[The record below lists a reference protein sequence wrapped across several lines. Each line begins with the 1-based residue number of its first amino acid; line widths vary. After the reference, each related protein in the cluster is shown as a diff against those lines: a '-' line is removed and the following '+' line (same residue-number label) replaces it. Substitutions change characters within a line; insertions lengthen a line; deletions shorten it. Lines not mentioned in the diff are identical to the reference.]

1 MGGDQAITA
10 VSAKRVTQL
19 PSDPFEEMSR
29 VLDRPP
35 IALSERLSGDT
46 RLTGRW
52 THGAL
57 HDVLPEM
64 PAHVIIAHHNTGT
77 EISLRTGEGLRARAK
92 TRPGTIVIIPAGHD
106 GRWDID
112 GGVDVSHVYLT
123 PERLHSSAH
132 ALTGGRGVELLDR
145 LCFADP
151 QIAHILSLLADE
163 QVTGDAS
170 ARLFLEQ
177 AIDLLC
183 TQLVRAHSSFSALP
197 DPTPRRGLA
206 EWQVRR
212 VTTYMRSMMEQEIGL
227 DELAALVSLSRF
239 HFCTAFRLAT
249 GETPHQWLTGLRIAR
264 AKEMLA
270 DPLLSVTEIG
280 LCVGYQTPS
289 SFAATFRKLV
299 GATPSEFR
307 RRL

>member
-1 MGGDQAITA
+1 MSAVTAARITA
-10 VSAKRVTQL
+10 A
-19 PSDPFEEMSR
+19 PPGPFEEMSR

-35 IALSERLSGDT
+35 IALSERFSGDT

-57 HDVLPEM
+57 HDVLPGM
-64 PAHVIIAHHNTGT
+64 PAHVIIAHHNRGT
-77 EISLRTGEGLRARAK
+77 EINLRTGDGLRVRAQ
-92 TRPGTIVIIPAGHD
+92 TRPGAIVIIPAGHD

-112 GGVDVSHVYLT
+112 GMVDVSHVYLT
-123 PERLHSSAH
+123 PERLHKSAE
-132 ALTGGRGVELLDR
+132 ALTGGKSVDLLDR
-145 LCFADP
+145 VCFDDP
-151 QIAHILSLLADE
+151 RMTHILTLLSEE
-163 QVTGDAS
+163 QATSDPS

-183 TQLVRAHSSFSALP
+183 TQLVRGHSSFAALV
-197 DPTPRRGLA
+197 DPAPKRGLA
-206 EWQVRR
+206 DWQVRR

-249 GETPHQWLTGLRIAR
+249 GRTPHQWLTGLRIDR
-264 AKEMLA
+264 AKEMLT
-270 DPLLSVTEIG
+270 DPLLPVTEIG

-289 SFAATFRKLV
+289 SFAASFRKLV

>member
-1 MGGDQAITA
+1 MNA
-10 VSAKRVTQL
+10 VSARRIIGL
-19 PSDPFEEMSR
+19 PPDPFDEMSR

-35 IALSERLSGDT
+35 IALSEHLSGDT

-52 THGAL
+52 THGPL
-57 HDVLPEM
+57 HDSLPGM
-64 PAHVIIAHHNTGT
+64 PTHVIIAHHNQGT
-77 EISLRTGEGLRARAK
+77 EIVLRTGQGLRVRAE
-92 TRPGTIVIIPAGHD
+92 TQPGTIVIIPAGHD
-106 GRWDID
+106 GRWDIN

-123 PERLHSSAH
+123 EERLQKSAET
-132 ALTGGRGVELLDR
+132 LTGGRQIELLDR
-145 LCFADP
+145 LCFSDP
-151 QIAHILSLLADE
+151 KIAHILTLLSDE
-163 QVTGDAS
+163 HTTKDAS

-183 TQLVRAHSSFSALP
+183 TQLVRGHSSFAALP
-197 DPTPRRGLA
+197 DPLPKRGLA
-206 EWQVRR
+206 DWQVRR

-227 DELAALVSLSRF
+227 DELAALVNLSRF

-249 GETPHQWLTGLRIAR
+249 GRTPHQWLTNLRIAR
-264 AKEMLA
+264 AKELLT
-270 DPLLSVTEIG
+270 DPLLPVTEIA

-289 SFAATFRKLV
+289 SFTASFRKLV

>member
-1 MGGDQAITA
+1 MSA
-10 VSAKRVTQL
+10 VSAMRIAEA
-19 PSDPFEEMSR
+19 PPGPFEEMSR

-35 IALSERLSGDT
+35 VALSERFSGDT

-57 HDVLPEM
+57 HDTLAGM
-64 PAHVIIAHHNTGT
+64 PAHVIIAHHNEGT
-77 EISLRTGEGLRARAK
+77 EINLRTGEGLRVSAR

-123 PERLHSSAH
+123 EERLSRSAEM
-132 ALTGGRGVELLDR
+132 LTGGRAIELLDR
-145 LCFADP
+145 LCFDDP
-151 QIAHILSLLADE
+151 RMTHILALLSDE
-163 QVTGDAS
+163 RATSDAS
-170 ARLFLEQ
+170 ARLFMEQ

-183 TQLVRAHSSFSALP
+183 TQLVRGHSSFGALP
-197 DPTPRRGLA
+197 DPAPKRGLA

-212 VTTYMRSMMEQEIGL
+212 VTTYMLSMMEREIGL

-249 GETPHQWLTGLRIAR
+249 GRTPHQWLTHLRIAR
-264 AKEMLA
+264 AKEMLI
-270 DPLLSVTEIG
+270 DPLLPVTEIG

-289 SFAATFRKLV
+289 SFAASFRKLV

-307 RRL
+307 RQL

>member
-1 MGGDQAITA
+1 MSAVRA
-10 VSAKRVTQL
+10 VSTPAPL
-19 PSDPFEEMSR
+19 HDPFEEMSR

-35 IALSERLSGDT
+35 IALSERFSGDT

-57 HDVLPEM
+57 HDRLPAM
-64 PAHVIIAHHNTGT
+64 PSHVVIAHHNEGT
-77 EISLRTGEGLRARAK
+77 EINLRTGEGLRVRAR

-112 GGVDVSHVYLT
+112 GRVDVSHVYLT
-123 PERLHSSAH
+123 QDRLQKSADIL
-132 ALTGGRGVELLDR
+132 AEGRTVELLDR
-145 LCFADP
+145 LCFDDP
-151 QIAHILSLLADE
+151 RMSHILTLLSDE
-163 QVTGDAS
+163 QSTSDPAG
-170 ARLFLEQ
+170 RLFLEQ

-183 TQLVRAHSSFSALP
+183 TQLVRGHSSFGALP
-197 DPTPRRGLA
+197 DPAPKRGLA
-206 EWQVRR
+206 DWQVRR
-212 VTTYMRSMMEQEIGL
+212 VTTYMRSMMDQEIGL

-249 GETPHQWLTGLRIAR
+249 GRTPHQWLTHLRIER
-264 AKEMLA
+264 AKEMLG
-270 DPLLSVTEIG
+270 DPLLPVTGIG

-289 SFAATFRKLV
+289 SFTASFRKLV

>member
-1 MGGDQAITA
+1 MGA
-10 VSAKRVTQL
+10 VSTMRIAE
-19 PSDPFEEMSR
+19 PEPGPFEEMSR
-29 VLDRPP
+29 ILDRPP
-35 IALSERLSGDT
+35 IALSEPLGGDT
-46 RLTGRW
+46 LVTGRW

-57 HDVLPEM
+57 HDALPGM
-64 PAHVIIAHHNTGT
+64 PAHVIIAHHNQGT
-77 EISLRTGEGLRARAK
+77 EIVLRTGDGLRARAH

-106 GRWDID
+106 GRWDIN

-123 PERLHSSAH
+123 PDRLHHSAE
-132 ALTGGRGVELLDR
+132 ALTGGGNVELLDR

-151 QIAHILSLLADE
+151 QMTRILTLLSDE
-163 QVTGDAS
+163 QVNADPS

-183 TQLVRAHSSFSALP
+183 TQLLRGHSNFNALP
-197 DPTPRRGLA
+197 DPAPKRGLA
-206 EWQVRR
+206 DWQVRR
-212 VTTYMRSMMEQEIGL
+212 VTTYMRSMLEREIGL
-227 DELAALVSLSRF
+227 DELAALIDLSRF

-249 GETPHQWLTGLRIAR
+249 GQTPHQWLTNLRIAR
-264 AKEMLA
+264 AKELLM
-270 DPLLSVTEIG
+270 DPLLPVTEVA

-289 SFAATFRKLV
+289 SFAASFRKLV

>member
-1 MGGDQAITA
+1 MRA
-10 VSAKRVTQL
+10 VSAM
-19 PSDPFEEMSR
+19 PEAASPPGPFEEMSR
-29 VLDRPP
+29 ILDRPP

-52 THGAL
+52 THGPL
-57 HDVLPEM
+57 HDGLPGM
-64 PAHVIIAHHNTGT
+64 PAHVIIAHHNDGT
-77 EISLRTGEGLRARAK
+77 EITLRAGDGMRASAK
-92 TRPGTIVIIPAGHD
+92 TKPGTIVIIPAGHD

-112 GGVDVSHVYLT
+112 GMVDVSHVYLT
-123 PERLHSSAH
+123 EERLHKA
-132 ALTGGRGVELLDR
+132 AEVLTDGRAVELLDR
-145 LCFADP
+145 LCFDDP
-151 QIAHILSLLADE
+151 KMTHILTLLGDE
-163 QVTGDAS
+163 QVTSDPS

-183 TQLVRAHSSFSALP
+183 TQLVRGHSSFAALP
-197 DPTPRRGLA
+197 DAAPKRGLA
-206 EWQVRR
+206 DWQVRR

-249 GETPHQWLTGLRIAR
+249 GRTPHQWLTHLRIAR
-264 AKEMLA
+264 AKEMLI
-270 DPLLSVTEIG
+270 DPLLPVTEIG

-289 SFAATFRKLV
+289 SFAASFRKLV

-307 RRL
+307 RQL

>member
-1 MGGDQAITA
+1 MSA
-10 VSAKRVTQL
+10 VSPMRIAEAE
-19 PSDPFEEMSR
+19 PGPFEEMSR
-29 VLDRPP
+29 ILDRPP
-35 IALSERLSGDT
+35 VALSERLAGDT
-46 RLTGRW
+46 LVTGRW

-57 HDVLPEM
+57 HDALPGM
-64 PAHVIIAHHNTGT
+64 PAHVVIAHHNQGT
-77 EISLRTGEGLRARAK
+77 EIVLRTGDGMRARAQ

-106 GRWDID
+106 GRWDIN

-123 PERLHSSAH
+123 PERLHASAA

-151 QIAHILSLLADE
+151 QIMHILSLLSDERANADP
-163 QVTGDAS
+163 S

-183 TQLVRAHSSFSALP
+183 TQLVRAHSTFGALP
-197 DPTPRRGLA
+197 DPAPKRGLA
-206 EWQVRR
+206 DWQVRR
-212 VTTYMRSMMEQEIGL
+212 VTTYMRSMLEQEIGL
-227 DELAALVSLSRF
+227 DELAALVNLSRF

-249 GETPHQWLTGLRIAR
+249 GQTPHQWLTSLRIAR
-264 AKEMLA
+264 AKEMLS
-270 DPLLSVTEIG
+270 DPLLPVTEIA

-289 SFAATFRKLV
+289 SFAASFRKLV

-307 RRL
+307 RAL

>member
-1 MGGDQAITA
+1 MRA
-10 VSAKRVTQL
+10 VSARRIMER
-19 PSDPFEEMSR
+19 PPDPFEEMSR
-29 VLDRPP
+29 ILDRPP
-35 IALSERLSGDT
+35 IALSEQLSGDT

-52 THGAL
+52 THGPL
-57 HDVLPEM
+57 HDSLPGM
-64 PAHVIIAHHNTGT
+64 PAHVIIAHHNEGT
-77 EISLRTGEGLRARAK
+77 EIVLRTGEGLRTRAA
-92 TRPGTIVIIPAGHD
+92 TRPGTIVIIPADHD
-106 GRWDID
+106 GRWDIN

-123 PERLHSSAH
+123 DERLNNSAEV
-132 ALTGGRGVELLDR
+132 LTGGRHVELLDR

-151 QIAHILSLLADE
+151 KIAHILTLLSDE
-163 QVTGDAS
+163 QTTRDPS

-183 TQLVRAHSSFSALP
+183 TQLVRGHSNFGTLP
-197 DPTPRRGLA
+197 DPAPKRGLA
-206 EWQVRR
+206 DWQVRR

-249 GETPHQWLTGLRIAR
+249 GRTPHQWLTNLRIAR
-264 AKEMLA
+264 AKELLT
-270 DPLLSVTEIG
+270 DPLLPVTEIA

-289 SFAATFRKLV
+289 SFTASFRKLV

-307 RRL
+307 RSL

>member
-1 MGGDQAITA
+1 MHIAEP
-10 VSAKRVTQL
+10 L
-19 PSDPFEEMSR
+19 PGPFEEMSR
-29 VLDRPP
+29 ILDRPP

-57 HDVLPEM
+57 HDALPGM
-64 PAHVIIAHHNTGT
+64 PAHVIIAHHNHGT
-77 EISLRTGEGLRARAK
+77 RINLRTGDGLRASAR
-92 TRPGTIVIIPAGHD
+92 TSPGTIVIIPAGHD

-123 PERLHSSAH
+123 EERLQKSAETL
-132 ALTGGRGVELLDR
+132 AGGRGVELLDR
-145 LCFADP
+145 VCFDDP
-151 QIAHILSLLADE
+151 RMTHILTLLSDE
-163 QVTGDAS
+163 EATGDPAS
-170 ARLFLEQ
+170 RLFLEQ

-183 TQLVRAHSSFSALP
+183 TQLVRSHSSVSAMP
-197 DPTPRRGLA
+197 DPAPKRGLA
-206 EWQVRR
+206 DWQVRR

-227 DELAALVSLSRF
+227 DELAALVTLSRF

-249 GETPHQWLTGLRIAR
+249 GKTPHQWLTELRIGR

-270 DPLLSVTEIG
+270 DPLLPVTEIG

-289 SFAATFRKLV
+289 SFAASFRKLD

-307 RRL
+307 RQL

>member
-1 MGGDQAITA
+1 MSA
-10 VSAKRVTQL
+10 VKAMQIAEPL
-19 PSDPFEEMSR
+19 PGPFEEMSR
-29 VLDRPP
+29 ILDQPP

-57 HDVLPEM
+57 HDALPGL
-64 PAHVIIAHHNTGT
+64 PAHVIIAHHNQGT
-77 EISLRTGEGLRARAK
+77 QINLRTGDGMRVSAR
-92 TRPGTIVIIPAGHD
+92 TSPGTIVIIPAGHD

-112 GGVDVSHVYLT
+112 GSVDVSHVYLT
-123 PERLHSSAH
+123 EERLQKSAEM
-132 ALTGGRGVELLDR
+132 LMGGRPIELRDR
-145 LCFADP
+145 LCFVDQKLWP
-151 QIAHILSLLADE
+151 ILNILSDE
-163 QVTGDAS
+163 ATTGDLS
-170 ARLFLEQ
+170 ARLFVEQ

-183 TQLVRAHSSFSALP
+183 TQLVRGHSNFGALP
-197 DPTPRRGLA
+197 DPAPKRGLA
-206 EWQVRR
+206 DWQIRR

-249 GETPHQWLTGLRIAR
+249 GSTPHQWLTTLRIAR
-264 AKEMLA
+264 AKEMLV
-270 DPLLSVTEIG
+270 DPLLAVTEIG

-289 SFAATFRKLV
+289 SFAASFRKLV
-299 GATPSEFR
+299 GVTPSEFR

>member
-1 MGGDQAITA
+1 MSA
-10 VSAKRVTQL
+10 VSTMRIAE
-19 PSDPFEEMSR
+19 PESGPFEEMSR
-29 VLDRPP
+29 ILDRPP

-46 RLTGRW
+46 LLTGRW

-57 HDVLPEM
+57 HDALPGM
-64 PAHVIIAHHNTGT
+64 QAHVIIAHHNAGT
-77 EISLRTGEGLRARAK
+77 EITLRTGDGLRVRAK

-123 PERLHSSAH
+123 PQRLYASAE

-151 QIAHILSLLADE
+151 QMAHILSLLSDE
-163 QVTGDAS
+163 RVTGDPS

-183 TQLVRAHSSFSALP
+183 TQLVRGHSSFGALP
-197 DPTPRRGLA
+197 DPAPKRGLA

-239 HFCTAFRLAT
+239 HFCTAFRRAT
-249 GETPHQWLTGLRIAR
+249 GQTPHQWLTGLRIAR
-264 AKEMLA
+264 AKELLL
-270 DPLLSVTEIG
+270 DPLLPITEIA

-289 SFAATFRKLV
+289 SFAASFRKLV

-307 RRL
+307 RRSS

>member
-1 MGGDQAITA
+1 MRA
-10 VSAKRVTQL
+10 VSATRIAEL
-19 PSDPFEEMSR
+19 PPDPFEEMSR

-35 IALSERLSGDT
+35 IALSERFSGDT

-57 HDVLPEM
+57 HDSLSGM
-64 PAHVIIAHHNTGT
+64 PAHVIIAHHNQGT
-77 EISLRTGEGLRARAK
+77 EINLRTGGGVRVSAQ

-106 GRWDID
+106 GRWDIN
-112 GGVDVSHVYLT
+112 GTVDVSHVYLT
-123 PERLHSSAH
+123 PERLQKSVE
-132 ALTGGRGVELLDR
+132 ALTGGRNFELLDR
-145 LCFADP
+145 LCFDDP
-151 QIAHILSLLADE
+151 RMTHILTLLSDE
-163 QVTGDAS
+163 QATSDPS

-183 TQLVRAHSSFSALP
+183 TQLVRGHSSFGALP
-197 DPTPRRGLA
+197 DPAPRRGLA

-249 GETPHQWLTGLRIAR
+249 GSTPHQWLTSLRIAR
-264 AKEMLA
+264 AKEMLC
-270 DPLLSVTEIG
+270 DPLLPVTEIG

-289 SFAATFRKLV
+289 SFAASFRKLV
-299 GATPSEFR
+299 GSTPSEFR

>member
-1 MGGDQAITA
+1 MSA
-10 VSAKRVTQL
+10 VSAVSTAE
-19 PSDPFEEMSR
+19 PTHDPFDEMSR
-29 VLDRPP
+29 ILDRPP
-35 IALSERLSGDT
+35 IALSDRLSGDT

-52 THGAL
+52 AHGEL
-57 HDVLPEM
+57 HDSLPGM
-64 PAHVIIAHHNTGT
+64 PAHVVIAHHNRGT
-77 EISLRTGEGLRARAK
+77 EITVRSGEGWQARAR
-92 TRPGTIVIIPAGHD
+92 TTPGSIVVIPAGHD

-123 PERLHSSAH
+123 QERLQKSAD
-132 ALTGGRGVELLDR
+132 ALTDGKSVELLDR
-145 LCFADP
+145 LCFDDARVSR
-151 QIAHILSLLADE
+151 ILALLSDE
-163 QVTGDAS
+163 QASGDPS
-170 ARLFLEQ
+170 TRLFLEQ

-183 TQLVRAHSSFSALP
+183 TQLVRGHSTFGALP
-197 DPTPRRGLA
+197 DPTPKRGLA
-206 EWQVRR
+206 DWQVRR

-249 GETPHQWLTGLRIAR
+249 GRTPYQWLTNLRIER
-264 AKEMLA
+264 AKEMLT
-270 DPLLSVTEIG
+270 DPLLSITEVG

-289 SFAATFRKLV
+289 SFAASFHRLV

>member
-1 MGGDQAITA
+1 MSA
-10 VSAKRVTQL
+10 VSTLRVAEAE
-19 PSDPFEEMSR
+19 PGPFEEMSR
-29 VLDRPP
+29 ILDRPP
-35 IALSERLSGDT
+35 VALSERLGGDT
-46 RLTGRW
+46 LVTGRW

-57 HDVLPEM
+57 HDALPGM
-64 PAHVIIAHHNTGT
+64 PAHVIIAHHSNGT
-77 EISLRTGEGLRARAK
+77 EIVLRTGEGARARAQ

-106 GRWDID
+106 GRWDIN

-123 PERLHSSAH
+123 PQRLQASGEL
-132 ALTGGRGVELLDR
+132 LTNGRAVELLDR

-151 QIAHILSLLADE
+151 QIAHILTLLSDERANADR
-163 QVTGDAS
+163 S

-197 DPTPRRGLA
+197 DPAPKRGLA
-206 EWQVRR
+206 DWQVRR
-212 VTTYMRSMMEQEIGL
+212 VTTYMCSMLEQDIGL
-227 DELAALVSLSRF
+227 DELAALVNLSRF

-249 GETPHQWLTGLRIAR
+249 GQTPHQWLTSLRIAR

-270 DPLLSVTEIG
+270 DPLLPVTEIA

-289 SFAATFRKLV
+289 SFAASFRKLV
-299 GATPSEFR
+299 GASPSDFR
-307 RRL
+307 RAL

>member
-1 MGGDQAITA
+1 MSA
-10 VSAKRVTQL
+10 VSARRIAEL
-19 PSDPFEEMSR
+19 PPDPFEEMSR
-29 VLDRPP
+29 ILDRPP
-35 IALSERLSGDT
+35 IALSERFSGDT

-52 THGAL
+52 AHGAL
-57 HDVLPEM
+57 HDSLPGM
-64 PAHVIIAHHNTGT
+64 PEHVIIAHHNQGT
-77 EISLRTGEGLRARAK
+77 EINLRGGDGLRARAK
-92 TRPGTIVIIPAGHD
+92 TRPGSIVIIPAGHD

-112 GGVDVSHVYLT
+112 GMVDVSHVYLT
-123 PERLHSSAH
+123 EERLQRSAE
-132 ALTGGRGVELLDR
+132 ALTGGRPVGLLDR
-145 LCFADP
+145 LCFDDP
-151 QIAHILSLLADE
+151 RMTHILSLLSDE
-163 QVTGDAS
+163 QATSDPS

-183 TQLVRAHSSFSALP
+183 TQLVRGHSTFGALA
-197 DPTPRRGLA
+197 DPAPKRGLA
-206 EWQVRR
+206 DWQVRR

-249 GETPHQWLTGLRIAR
+249 GHTPHQWLTNLRIER
-264 AKEMLA
+264 AKEMLT
-270 DPLLSVTEIG
+270 DPLLPVTEIG

-289 SFAATFRKLV
+289 SFAASFRKLV

>member
-1 MGGDQAITA
+1 MSA
-10 VSAKRVTQL
+10 VSTLRSAEL
-19 PSDPFEEMSR
+19 EPGPFEEMSR

-35 IALSERLSGDT
+35 IALSERLGGGT
-46 RLTGRW
+46 LVTGRW

-57 HDVLPEM
+57 HDALPGM
-64 PAHVIIAHHNTGT
+64 PSHVIIAHHNQGT
-77 EISLRTGEGLRARAK
+77 EIVLRTGEGLRVRAQ

-106 GRWDID
+106 GRWDIN

-123 PERLHSSAH
+123 PERLHRSAE
-132 ALTGGRGVELLDR
+132 ALTGGRGIELLDR

-151 QIAHILSLLADE
+151 QIAHILALLSDQQANSDP
-163 QVTGDAS
+163 S

-183 TQLVRAHSSFSALP
+183 TQLVRGHSSFRALP
-197 DPTPRRGLA
+197 DPAPSRGLA
-206 EWQVRR
+206 DWQVRR
-212 VTTYMRSMMEQEIGL
+212 VTTYMRSMLEQEIGL
-227 DELAALVSLSRF
+227 DELAALVNLSRF

-249 GETPHQWLTGLRIAR
+249 GQTPHHWLTGLRIAR
-264 AKEMLA
+264 AKELLG
-270 DPLLSVTEIG
+270 DPLLPVTEVA
-280 LCVGYQTPS
+280 LCVGYHTPS
-289 SFAATFRKLV
+289 SFAASFRKLV

>member
-1 MGGDQAITA
+1 MSA
-10 VSAKRVTQL
+10 VSARNIVAL
-19 PSDPFEEMSR
+19 PPDPFEEMSR

-35 IALSERLSGDT
+35 IALSERFSGDT

-52 THGAL
+52 THGAM
-57 HDVLPEM
+57 HDALPGM
-64 PAHVIIAHHNTGT
+64 PEHVIIAHHNEGT
-77 EISLRTGEGLRARAK
+77 EINLRTGEGLRVSAQ
-92 TRPGTIVIIPAGHD
+92 TRPGSIVIIPAGHD
-106 GRWDID
+106 GRWDIN
-112 GGVDVSHVYLT
+112 GVVDVSHVYLT
-123 PERLHSSAH
+123 EERLHKSVE
-132 ALTGGRGVELLDR
+132 ALTGGHRIELLDR
-145 LCFADP
+145 LCFDDP
-151 QIAHILSLLADE
+151 RMTHILTLLSDE
-163 QVTGDAS
+163 QATSDPA

-183 TQLVRAHSSFSALP
+183 TQLVRGHSSFGALP
-197 DPTPRRGLA
+197 DAAPRRGLA
-206 EWQVRR
+206 DWQVRR

-249 GETPHQWLTGLRIAR
+249 GRTPHQWLTNLRIAR

-270 DPLLSVTEIG
+270 DPLLPVTEVG

-289 SFAATFRKLV
+289 SFAASFRKLT

>member
-1 MGGDQAITA
+1 MSA
-10 VSAKRVTQL
+10 VSAVRIDG
-19 PSDPFEEMSR
+19 PPPDPFEEMSR

-35 IALSERLSGDT
+35 VALSERFSGDT

-57 HDVLPEM
+57 HDALPGM
-64 PAHVIIAHHNTGT
+64 PAHVIIAHHNQGT
-77 EISLRTGEGLRARAK
+77 DINLRTGDGLRVRAQ
-92 TRPGTIVIIPAGHD
+92 TRPGAIVIIPAGHD
-106 GRWDID
+106 GRWDIE
-112 GGVDVSHVYLT
+112 GVVDVSHVYLT
-123 PERLHSSAH
+123 QERLQKSAEMV
-132 ALTGGRGVELLDR
+132 AGGRAVELLDR
-145 LCFADP
+145 VCFDDP
-151 QIAHILSLLADE
+151 KMTHILTLLSDE
-163 QVTGDAS
+163 QATGDPS

-183 TQLVRAHSSFSALP
+183 TQLVRGHSSFGALP
-197 DPTPRRGLA
+197 DPAPKRGLA
-206 EWQVRR
+206 DWQIRR

-249 GETPHQWLTGLRIAR
+249 GKTPHQWLTNLRIAR

-270 DPLLSVTEIG
+270 DPLLPVTEIG

-289 SFAATFRKLV
+289 SFAASFRKLV
-299 GATPSEFR
+299 GVAPSEFR